1 MIIEIN
7 MNIKLIMNI
16 ELVNCDRTKKKKEK
30 TYTSA
35 NRMIPRMSGEE
46 EAL

>member
-1 MIIEIN
+1 MIIEIKI
-7 MNIKLIMNI
+7 NIKLIMNI
-16 ELVNCDRTKKKKEK
+16 ELVNSDRTKKRRKK

-46 EAL
+46 GAL

>member
-1 MIIEIN
+1 
-7 MNIKLIMNI
+7 MNID
-16 ELVNCDRTKKKKEK
+16 LVHKSNEKKKEK